1 MAGNLYNPSGAIGL
15 LIGLYYTPILLL
27 LASSGLC
34 LLMLSGFIVRV
45 KIKDNFIESAPAFIL
60 WALNL
65 CIAIKTFYTY
75 F

>member
-1 MAGNLYNPSGAIGL
+1 
-15 LIGLYYTPILLL
+15 
-27 LASSGLC
+27 
-34 LLMLSGFIVRV
+34 MLSGFIVRI
-45 KIKDNFIESAPAFIL
+45 KIKDNFIESAPAFIF